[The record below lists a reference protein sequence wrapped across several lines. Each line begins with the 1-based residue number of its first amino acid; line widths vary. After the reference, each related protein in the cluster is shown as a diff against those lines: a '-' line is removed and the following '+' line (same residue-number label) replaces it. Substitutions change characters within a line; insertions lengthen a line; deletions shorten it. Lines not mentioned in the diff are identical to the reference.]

1 VRACEQCGLSIGDT
15 ATFCPVCGARC
26 APLPVAKDEPAP
38 AGESEPAEW
47 DPRVGFAGSWGPEAG
62 ADPTPVPGLAA
73 RPWSESGWRPE
84 EDSQVDAG
92 PEPEQTQPGS
102 GEQPPAEPWPA
113 PADEPR
119 PAEDTE
125 FTPGQSLRWSA
136 GSESAPET
144 ESAPVAEAQAE
155 AEAVVEPEPEAE
167 PDAEPE
173 PEAEAEP
180 GVEPEPEVEAE
191 LAPEPEVEPA
201 SVEQR
206 LATLS
211 AVLHDAAGLES
222 TEPAR
227 AADLYRDA
235 IVAALDVS
243 DDPLDLPDARR
254 HLLRGLDGLSLVLA
268 RQGLSEEAL
277 AVVDDAASLGLLE
290 GGDDVGAVHRAA
302 LNARREELLRAIL
315 PDSAEA

>member
-1 VRACEQCGLSIGDT
+1 
-15 ATFCPVCGARC
+15 
-26 APLPVAKDEPAP
+26 
-38 AGESEPAEW
+38 
-47 DPRVGFAGSWGPEAG
+47 
-62 ADPTPVPGLAA
+62 
-73 RPWSESGWRPE
+73 
-84 EDSQVDAG
+84 
-92 PEPEQTQPGS
+92 
-102 GEQPPAEPWPA
+102 

-144 ESAPVAEAQAE
+144 ESAPVAEAQAQAE
-155 AEAVVEPEPEAE
+155 AEAQVKPEAE
-167 PDAEPE
+167 AEPVVEPE

-180 GVEPEPEVEAE
+180 AS
-191 LAPEPEVEPA
+191 EPEVEPA

-206 LATLS
+206 VAALS
-211 AVLHDAAGLES
+211 TMLRDAAALES

-290 GGDDVGAVHRAA
+290 GGDEVGAVHRAA
-302 LNARREELLRAIL
+302 LNARREELLRAVF
-315 PDSAEA
+315 PDSTEA

>member
-1 VRACEQCGLSIGDT
+1 MRACEQCGLSIGDT

-38 AGESEPAEW
+38 AVESGAAEW

-92 PEPEQTQPGS
+92 PEPEQTQPGF
-102 GEQPPAEPWPA
+102 GEQP

-136 GSESAPET
+136 GSESSPET
-144 ESAPVAEAQAE
+144 ESTPVAEAQAE

-167 PDAEPE
+167 AEPAPE
-173 PEAEAEP
+173 PEA
-180 GVEPEPEVEAE
+180 
-191 LAPEPEVEPA
+191 EPA

-206 LATLS
+206 LAALS
-211 AVLHDAAGLES
+211 AVLHDAAALES

-277 AVVDDAASLGLLE
+277 AVVDDAASLGLLA
-290 GGDDVGAVHRAA
+290 GGDEVGAVHRAA
-302 LNARREELLRAIL
+302 LNARREELLRAIFQ
-315 PDSAEA
+315 DSTEA

>member
-1 VRACEQCGLSIGDT
+1 MRACEQCGLSIGDT

-38 AGESEPAEW
+38 AVEGGAAEW

-62 ADPTPVPGLAA
+62 ADLTPVPGLAA

-144 ESAPVAEAQAE
+144 ESAPVAEAQAQAE
-155 AEAVVEPEPEAE
+155 AEAQVKPEAE
-167 PDAEPE
+167 AEPVVEPE

-180 GVEPEPEVEAE
+180 AS
-191 LAPEPEVEPA
+191 EPEVEPA

-206 LATLS
+206 VAALS
-211 AVLHDAAGLES
+211 TMLRDAAALES

-302 LNARREELLRAIL
+302 LNARREELLRAVF
-315 PDSAEA
+315 PDSTEA

>member
-1 VRACEQCGLSIGDT
+1 MRACEQCGLSIGDT

-38 AGESEPAEW
+38 AVESEPAEW
-47 DPRVGFAGSWGPEAG
+47 DPRVEFAGSWGSEAG

-92 PEPEQTQPGS
+92 PEPEQTQPGF
-102 GEQPPAEPWPA
+102 GEQP

-144 ESAPVAEAQAE
+144 ESAPVAEAQAQAE
-155 AEAVVEPEPEAE
+155 AEAQVKPEAE
-167 PDAEPE
+167 AEPVVEPE

-180 GVEPEPEVEAE
+180 AS
-191 LAPEPEVEPA
+191 EPEVEPV

-206 LATLS
+206 LAALS
-211 AVLHDAAGLES
+211 TVLHDAAGLES

-227 AADLYRDA
+227 AADLSRDA

-254 HLLRGLDGLSLVLA
+254 HRRRGVDGLSLVLA
-268 RQGLSEEAL
+268 RRGLAGGAL
-277 AVVDDAASLGLLE
+277 AVVDGAAALGLLG

-302 LNARREELLRAIL
+302 LNARREELLRAVF

>member
-1 VRACEQCGLSIGDT
+1 MRACEQCGLSIGDT

-38 AGESEPAEW
+38 AVESEPAEW
-47 DPRVGFAGSWGPEAG
+47 DPRVEFAGSWGSEAG

-92 PEPEQTQPGS
+92 PESERAQPEST
-102 GEQPPAEPWPA
+102 EQPPAEPWPA
-113 PADEPR
+113 PADEPL

-125 FTPGQSLRWSA
+125 FTPGQSVRWSA
-136 GSESAPET
+136 ESESVPET
-144 ESAPVAEAQAE
+144 ESAPVAEVQAQVEPEAEAQAE
-155 AEAVVEPEPEAE
+155 AKLGAEPEPEAE
-167 PDAEPE
+167 AAPGAEPE

-180 GVEPEPEVEAE
+180 
-191 LAPEPEVEPA
+191 APEPEAEPA

-206 LATLS
+206 LAALS
-211 AVLHDAAGLES
+211 AVLHDAAALES

-290 GGDDVGAVHRAA
+290 GGDEVGAVHRAA
-302 LNARREELLRAIL
+302 LNARREELLRAIFQ
-315 PDSAEA
+315 DSTEA

>member
-1 VRACEQCGLSIGDT
+1 MRACEQCGLSIGDT

-38 AGESEPAEW
+38 AVEGGAAEW

-62 ADPTPVPGLAA
+62 ADLTPVPGLAA

-92 PEPEQTQPGS
+92 PEPEQTQPGF

-144 ESAPVAEAQAE
+144 ESAPVAEAQAQAE
-155 AEAVVEPEPEAE
+155 AEAQVKPEAE
-167 PDAEPE
+167 AEPVVEPE

-180 GVEPEPEVEAE
+180 
-191 LAPEPEVEPA
+191 APEPEAEPA
-201 SVEQR
+201 YVEQR
-206 LATLS
+206 LAALSTL
-211 AVLHDAAGLES
+211 LHDAAGLES

-302 LNARREELLRAIL
+302 LNARREELLRAVF
-315 PDSAEA
+315 PDSTEA

>member
-1 VRACEQCGLSIGDT
+1 MRACEQCGLSIGDT

-38 AGESEPAEW
+38 AVESEPAEW
-47 DPRVGFAGSWGPEAG
+47 DPRVGFAGSWGPEVG

-73 RPWSESGWRPE
+73 RPWPESGWRPE
-84 EDSQVDAG
+84 EDLRVDAR
-92 PEPEQTQPGS
+92 PESEQAQPGS
-102 GEQPPAEPWPA
+102 GEQPPADESR
-113 PADEPR
+113 PAD
-119 PAEDTE
+119 DTE

-136 GSESAPET
+136 GSESTPET
-144 ESAPVAEAQAE
+144 ESARVAEAQPQAE
-155 AEAVVEPEPEAE
+155 AEAQVKPG
-167 PDAEPE
+167 AEPE

-180 GVEPEPEVEAE
+180 
-191 LAPEPEVEPA
+191 APEPEAEPV

-206 LATLS
+206 LAALS
-211 AVLHDAAGLES
+211 TVLHDAAALES

-290 GGDDVGAVHRAA
+290 GGDEVGAVHRAA